1 MAPWKSSDGGAIHK
15 VGSSFFAATGGVAVT
30 AATNLRGVIIWT
42 LNMDA
47 VNATADL
54 LVDGDVVWK
63 SLLNRAWTAPHPLF
77 VPAGKEIS
85 FSAGT
90 GVKSMSYE
98 IL

>member
-1 MAPWKSSDGGAIHK
+1 MGAWKSSDGGTIHK
-15 VGSSFFAATGGVAVT
+15 VGSSFFSATGGVAVT
-30 AATNLRGVIIWT
+30 AAANVRGVIIWT

-47 VNATADL
+47 VNASAEL
-54 LVDGDVVWK
+54 MIDGITVWK
-63 SLLNRAWTAPHPLF
+63 SLLDRAWTAPHPIF

-90 GVKSMSYE
+90 GTKSMSYE